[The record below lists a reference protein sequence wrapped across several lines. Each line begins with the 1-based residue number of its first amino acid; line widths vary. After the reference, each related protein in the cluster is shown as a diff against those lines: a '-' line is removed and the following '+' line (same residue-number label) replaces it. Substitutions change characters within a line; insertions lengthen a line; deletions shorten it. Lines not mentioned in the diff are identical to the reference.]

1 MLAELLDHR
10 NLNVTRG
17 YYRVGEDR
25 RRGAVDKVTAMQ
37 FDRHGNRI
45 WRDARALLD
54 DEHARYAVG
63 SVAVPY
69 GTCTEPSNVAAG
81 GNNCPVRFRCAGCD
95 HFRTDVSYLPDL
107 TAYLDDLLRAR
118 ERLAAVTGIDAWAR
132 DQAAP
137 ADQEITV
144 IRQLIS
150 RIKGDIAGLTPAD
163 RARIDEA
170 VAVVRKHRAV
180 SIGMPRLRPVAQAL
194 PRTSERPGLMTSRKP
209 AAGTVTGA
217 RTETMRKGR
226 QADSARRRQRVLT
239 ALDRAAASGTEISA
253 SGIARAAGVRP
264 HLPLPA
270 PRPARE
276 NPRCRSSPAPRRR
289 HRRTRRHPRI
299 TAGRPACR
307 PRTRHPPRR
316 RIRQLEQ
323 RLSDDL
329 GQQTWRE
336 SGLGAPA
343 DIDALNQK
351 ITHYK
356 QQAADLRL
364 QLEDRDDELAAA
376 RAANRELMTRL
387 NQAAATR

>member
-1 MLAELLDHR
+1 
-10 NLNVTRG
+10 
-17 YYRVGEDR
+17 
-25 RRGAVDKVTAMQ
+25 MQ

-54 DEHARYAVG
+54 DEHTRYAVG

-81 GNNCPVRFRCAGCD
+81 GNDCPVRFRCAGCD

-180 SIGMPRLRPVAQAL
+180 SIGMPRLRPATQAL
-194 PRTSERPGLMTSRKP
+194 PE
-209 AAGTVTGA
+209 
-217 RTETMRKGR
+217 
-226 QADSARRRQRVLT
+226 QAEGQ
-239 ALDRAAASGTEISA
+239 AS
-253 SGIARAAGVRP
+253 
-264 HLPLPA
+264 
-270 PRPARE
+270 
-276 NPRCRSSPAPRRR
+276 
-289 HRRTRRHPRI
+289 
-299 TAGRPACR
+299 
-307 PRTRHPPRR
+307 
-316 RIRQLEQ
+316 
-323 RLSDDL
+323 
-329 GQQTWRE
+329 
-336 SGLGAPA
+336 
-343 DIDALNQK
+343 
-351 ITHYK
+351 
-356 QQAADLRL
+356 
-364 QLEDRDDELAAA
+364 
-376 RAANRELMTRL
+376 
-387 NQAAATR
+387 